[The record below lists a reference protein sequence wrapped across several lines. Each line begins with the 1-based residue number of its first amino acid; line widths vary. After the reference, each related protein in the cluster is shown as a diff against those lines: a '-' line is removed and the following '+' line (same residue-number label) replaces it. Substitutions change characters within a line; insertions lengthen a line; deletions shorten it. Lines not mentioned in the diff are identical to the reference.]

1 MTDTLRELILTTWS
15 NATSVAQSIDTSNP
29 VECFAFAGPFLYAGI
44 LCLTYLV
51 KWSGTVGPQSTVFHN
66 RNMIAQSCVLLGLT
80 CNLYWQTME
89 RTGLPITAFMEMSK
103 LGAQY
108 HRENVEATAPILHAF
123 LVSKVFEW
131 YDTVLL
137 ILNGKQPIA
146 LHMWHHATISVAFY
160 TGFYT
165 DAVCW
170 IGGLNSFI
178 HIIMYA
184 YYAAIPGI
192 KPFARYLT
200 QLQIVQLF
208 GGAAMNWIALKNTD
222 EVRYQTFAKINMGV
236 CLSYGLLFLR
246 FYATKYTKKGV
257 APPTTCATSNAIGGG
272 VVPESAR
279 DTDTVPPSAIGSV
292 VGDATPKYVIIG
304 DRKYDITDFKHPGG
318 NIINYMAKGQD
329 ATEAYREFHNRS
341 KRADAVL
348 RSLPSESVARP
359 TDDREMLDDF
369 AKFRTQLVD
378 EGFFKPDIPMLGY
391 RVVEQTAL
399 FVGAVYVSR
408 GDSPI
413 SWLGAACIM
422 GMFRA
427 RSGWIQH
434 EGGHNSLTGVIWV
447 DKLIQEIYIGFGL
460 HSCGAMWNKM
470 HNRHHATPQKSKHDM
485 DLDTTPMVAFYDTAI
500 ESNRSKAF
508 SKWWLKYQMYTFLP
522 ITSGIFVP
530 LFWAFYL
537 QPRQAIADKNYRQM
551 FFMLMSHVVSP
562 IMFHEVGGMSWGVS
576 WGVHFMA
583 TWLSDMYL
591 FGHFSL
597 SHTFLDVVHHDD
609 DISWVRY
616 ATEHSVDIAV
626 GNPVVD
632 WIMGY
637 LNYQV
642 IHHLFPSMP
651 QHRGP
656 EVSRRWIA
664 FCEKHN
670 LTYIRMGYFKAWK
683 EMFGNLNRVGDVYQ
697 NKEVVFESKKVK

>member
-1 MTDTLRELILTTWS
+1 MEDDSFRSIGSNWS
-15 NATSVAQSIDTSNP
+15 NDVVGLSFLDRTNP
-29 VECFAFAGPFLYAGI
+29 VEMFAFAGPFLYAGI
-44 LCLTYLV
+44 LCLTYLA
-51 KWSGTVGPQSTVFHN
+51 KWSGMVGPQSTVFHN
-66 RNMIAQSCVLLGLT
+66 HNMIAQSCVLLGLIGYT
-80 CNLYWQTME
+80 YWQTME
-89 RTGLPITAFMEMSK
+89 REGLPITAFLDICK

-108 HRENVEATAPILHAF
+108 HRENVDATAPILYAF

-160 TGFYT
+160 TGYYT
-165 DAVCW
+165 DAMIW

-178 HIIMYA
+178 HVIMYA

-208 GGAAMNWIALKNTD
+208 GGAAMNWIALKNMD
-222 EVRYQTFAKINMGV
+222 GVRYQMFAKINMGI

-246 FYATKYTKKGV
+246 FYVSKYKTKPSKKRVEKSASTRATTR
-257 APPTTCATSNAIGGG
+257 AI
-272 VVPESAR
+272 V
-279 DTDTVPPSAIGSV
+279 
-292 VGDATPKYVIIG
+292 PKYVIIG
-304 DRKYDITDFKHPGG
+304 DRKYDITNFNHPGG
-318 NIINYMAKGQD
+318 NVINYMVKGQD

-341 KRADAVL
+341 KRADTVL
-348 RSLPSESVARP
+348 RSLPSELVERP

-369 AKFRTQLVD
+369 AKFRAQLVE

-391 RVVEQTAL
+391 RVFEQTAL
-399 FVGAVYVSR
+399 FVTSVYVSQF
-408 GDSPI
+408 SL
-413 SWLGAACIM
+413 LGAACIM

-434 EGGHNSLTGVIWV
+434 EGGHNSLTGIIWM
-447 DKLIQEIYIGFGL
+447 DKLIQEIYLGFGL

-470 HNRHHATPQKSKHDM
+470 HNRHHATPQKSKYDM
-485 DLDTTPMVAFYDTAI
+485 DLDTTPMVAFYDTAV
-500 ESNRSKAF
+500 ESNRVKVF
-508 SKWWLKYQMYTFLP
+508 SKWWLKYQAYTFLP
-522 ITSGIFVP
+522 ITSGIFIP
-530 LFWAFYL
+530 LFWSFYL
-537 QPRQAIADKNYRQM
+537 HPRKAIEDRNYRQM
-551 FFMLMSHVVSP
+551 FFMLMSHIVSP
-562 IMFHEVGGMSWGVS
+562 ILFHEVGGMGWGMA
-576 WGVHFMA
+576 WGGHFMA

-656 EVSRRWIA
+656 EVSRRWA
-664 FCEKHN
+664 VFCEKHG
-670 LTYIRMGYFKAWK
+670 LTYIRMGYFDAWCQ
-683 EMFGNLNRVGDVYQ
+683 MFGNLDRVGDVYQ
-697 NKEVVFESKKVK
+697 NKEVVDGKKVV